1 MVFEVTGTVVINAP
15 GSAIVQQ
22 GSASPIGL
30 SIDDTNDGAIVT
42 VTLSDSAGL
51 LSANTG
57 AGGGGTISDTGT
69 TSLTIVGTL
78 DQVNADLTT
87 LTDQENSATADTIT
101 IDATDNA
108 GGSAAPASIAVAVP
122 TLTTLVSFSSDTGAY
137 PAGSLI
143 ADSSGDLFG
152 TTTYGGG
159 APDYSGNVFE
169 LINDGGGSY
178 TSETLASFDG
188 PNGFYPY
195 GSLFADSSG
204 DLFGTTSA
212 GGATDNNDG
221 TVFELVNTG
230 TAANPIYASTATPVV
245 SFDGTDGDYPV
256 GSLIADSNGNLFG
269 TTAYG
274 GNGYQGITTGD
285 GTVFELVHNSDG
297 SYTFT
302 PLVNFNITD
311 GANPQS
317 SLIVD
322 ASGNL
327 FGTTEYGGTSGDGT
341 VFELANTGTVANPT
355 YTSPPTTLASFDGTY
370 GSFLYGSLI
379 ADTSG
384 DLFGTANEGGANGD
398 GTVFELV
405 SNGGGSYTPI
415 TLLNFDGTD
424 GANPTGS
431 LIADANGNLFGTTEY
446 GGANDKGTVFEL
458 SKTATGY
465 AASVLS
471 FNGTDGAGPEGS
483 MIADSSGDLFGATNT
498 GGTDGFGTVFEIT
511 DSGYQAPCY
520 CRGTLI
526 LAEHGERPVEDLK
539 IGDLVATRTGQ
550 RPIKW
555 IGTRAYDPRF
565 IRGQKSVLPIVISAG
580 ALARGVPARDLWVSP
595 EHALYIDSALVPAR
609 LLVNGMTI
617 SQVEVVDRAEYFHLE
632 FENHEI
638 IFAEGA
644 AAESYVES
652 DNRRGFHNFEEFA
665 ALYPDDVRPSF
676 RECATRVTPET
687 PALAAIRRKLFDR
700 AEVLGHPT
708 TDDPDLHL
716 IADGEIIRPCS
727 VENDLYTFMLDRK
740 PREIRLASSSAVP
753 AELELSST
761 DTRRLGA
768 CIERIVLRDDYV
780 RLDISHAHP
789 SLCEGFHEDEGSR
802 RWTDGMALLPDAL
815 LPPFADSLTIEVK
828 RVAARLRYPLRAA
841 AAPGGN
847 CQTDEPAVGEIAKAN

>member
-1 MVFEVTGTVVINAP
+1 LGNVAITGTD
-15 GSAIVQQ
+15 SLSYLAI
-22 GSASPIGL
+22 GEG
-30 SIDDTNDGAIVT
+30 TNDTATASIGDGASLTINGINGAGHAGALQVGDFGGTGTFDQTGGTVT
-42 VTLSDSAGL
+42 VTGNDALNVGNQGGTGTYNLEGGTLALGAIDVIGRNTSSHSASHGTIDLSGSGL
-51 LSANTG
+51 LDVQSGGELILGDNNSAPSEGSGTITQTG
-57 AGGGGTISDTGT
+57 GVLEVDAGGALYLSAYGDGEYDLDGGTLEIGGSSSLFANYNGTGGTGTCNLGGGTIAVTGSQLTTDANITLTAST
-69 TSLTIVGTL
+69 TSTLNVGALGADLTGSVSGSGNLDITGSGVASFADLSTTGDVDLDGATLDIASLSLSGGELSGDGVVNGAVTIGSGGEVTLDSGTLEFASGGVVNNNQITVDGATLDLDDGVDLSGIGTVDISNGGYVDLNGTVSSGQTFIVDPSTIEIGDPADFAGTL
-78 DQVNADLTT
+78 DL
-87 LTDQENSATADTIT
+87 S
-101 IDATDNA
+101 
-108 GGSAAPASIAVAVP
+108 GGDV
-122 TLTTLVSFSSDTGAY
+122 LLV
-137 PAGSLI
+137 
-143 ADSSGDLFG
+143 
-152 TTTYGGG
+152 
-159 APDYSGNVFE
+159 
-169 LINDGGGSY
+169 
-178 TSETLASFDG
+178 
-188 PNGFYPY
+188 
-195 GSLFADSSG
+195 
-204 DLFGTTSA
+204 
-212 GGATDNNDG
+212 
-221 TVFELVNTG
+221 
-230 TAANPIYASTATPVV
+230 
-245 SFDGTDGDYPV
+245 
-256 GSLIADSNGNLFG
+256 
-269 TTAYG
+269 
-274 GNGYQGITTGD
+274 
-285 GTVFELVHNSDG
+285 
-297 SYTFT
+297 
-302 PLVNFNITD
+302 D
-311 GANPQS
+311 GA
-317 SLIVD
+317 
-322 ASGNL
+322 
-327 FGTTEYGGTSGDGT
+327 
-341 VFELANTGTVANPT
+341 
-355 YTSPPTTLASFDGTY
+355 
-370 GSFLYGSLI
+370 
-379 ADTSG
+379 
-384 DLFGTANEGGANGD
+384 
-398 GTVFELV
+398 
-405 SNGGGSYTPI
+405 
-415 TLLNFDGTD
+415 
-424 GANPTGS
+424 
-431 LIADANGNLFGTTEY
+431 
-446 GGANDKGTVFEL
+446 
-458 SKTATGY
+458 
-465 AASVLS
+465 
-471 FNGTDGAGPEGS
+471 
-483 MIADSSGDLFGATNT
+483 T
-498 GGTDGFGTVFEIT
+498 GGTYANGAFTFDLPSGDVTISAPGYSSSDFSFTSNNGTLEVQDT
-511 DSGYQAPCY
+511 QNPCY

-526 LAEHGERPVEDLK
+526 LTELGEQPVEDLK
-539 IGDLVATRTGQ
+539 IGDLVATRTGL